1 MKKSTKLC
9 IILVSACLAL
19 ALLAGALLVIPKWTA
34 DDPADTV
41 DTADTTDTTITAH
54 TTAAETIELPTP
66 ELSTADLSTLVGNLK
81 TLGGDYTFLNVF
93 CDPGDTV
100 TLTTDNDCLA
110 VLDVPFSEAMT
121 ADSTTGDLDL
131 GLMNFI
137 HRVDQMIT
145 IPSIVPAALNR

>member
-34 DDPADTV
+34 DDPV
-41 DTADTTDTTITAH
+41 DTADTADTTITAH

-93 CDPGDTV
+93 CDPGATRMIQSLVD
-100 TLTTDNDCLA
+100 
-110 VLDVPFSEAMT
+110 F
-121 ADSTTGDLDL
+121 
-131 GLMNFI
+131 FI
-137 HRVDQMIT
+137 VFLLLYVGFTRRLQ
-145 IPSIVPAALNR
+145 N